1 MSDLAP
7 PAAAAD
13 RYVVTGC
20 AGFIG
25 SHLTDA
31 LVARRNTVVGI
42 DGFSDYYS
50 RARKEANLA
59 GLSDH
64 PRFRLIE
71 GDVCEAELSRLL
83 DGATGI
89 FHLAAQPGV
98 RGSWGETFEVYAR
111 DNIIATQRVLGA
123 AAATDPRVVLAS
135 SSSVYGNA
143 ETYPTAEDTRPLP
156 ISPYGVTKLAC
167 ECLAAA
173 YAETLGLDVVM
184 LRYFSVYGP

>member
-1 MSDLAP
+1 MSDLAS

-31 LVARRNTVVGI
+31 LVARRDTVVGI
-42 DGFSDYYS
+42 DAFSDYYP

-59 GLSDH
+59 GLRDH
-64 PRFRLIE
+64 PRFRFVE
-71 GDVCEAELSRLL
+71 EDVCAPGLSRLL
-83 DGATGI
+83 DGAAGI

-111 DNIIATQRVLGA
+111 ENIIATQRVLEA
-123 AAATDPRVVLAS
+123 AAATGARVVLAS

-143 ETYPTAEDTRPLP
+143 ETYPTAE
-156 ISPYGVTKLAC
+156 
-167 ECLAAA
+167 
-173 YAETLGLDVVM
+173 
-184 LRYFSVYGP
+184 